1 MGRSRTYNGFCGAS
15 PAGRVQ
21 GSSCL
26 AALRRSIAAP
36 VYLVPAVAYEIC
48 LRSVGK
54 QMLAMPRPDCA
65 KESTELRSRFTTY
78 HVTIVGESPFD
89 ADNAALGA

>member
-1 MGRSRTYNGFCGAS
+1 
-15 PAGRVQ
+15 
-21 GSSCL
+21 
-26 AALRRSIAAP
+26 
-36 VYLVPAVAYEIC
+36 
-48 LRSVGK
+48 
-54 QMLAMPRPDCA
+54 MLAMPRPDCA